1 VRHSNGRLDPKV
13 MGAAMAK
20 KAKKAKTTKKRTIKK
35 AKKRAVKKAKKQA
48 AKKATTGKSNF
59 AAAGL
64 GCCTIIYD
72 DRASEQVE
80 GVSRDQCVRIGR
92 SRGGTGQWNPG
103 SCA

>member
-1 VRHSNGRLDPKV
+1 

-20 KAKKAKTTKKRTIKK
+20 KAKKAKAAKKRT
-35 AKKRAVKKAKKQA
+35 VKKAKKQA
-48 AKKATTGKSNF
+48 AKKTKKAKKAKKATIAKKSL
-59 AAAGL
+59 ATSAL

-103 SCA
+103 VCA